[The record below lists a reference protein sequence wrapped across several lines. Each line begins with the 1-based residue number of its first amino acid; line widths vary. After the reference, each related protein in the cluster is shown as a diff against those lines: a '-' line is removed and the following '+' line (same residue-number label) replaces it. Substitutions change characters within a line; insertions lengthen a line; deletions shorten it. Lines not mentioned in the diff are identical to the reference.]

1 MTDLCCVSPQAIQT
15 PLLPHQKQALH
26 WMTTRENNNDL
37 PPFWEQ
43 KSGLYFNV
51 LTNFAVREKPDRVRG
66 GILADDMGLVS
77 KNMTP

>member
-1 MTDLCCVSPQAIQT
+1 
-15 PLLPHQKQALH
+15 
-26 WMTTRENNNDL
+26 MTTRENNNDL

-43 KSGLYFNV
+43 KNGLFFNV

-77 KNMTP
+77 KIMFIEISLLITDALVQSAFLFF